1 MSTTFYPPNPR
12 LMSVLQSD
20 VDAALLF
27 HGHVAHYQVTPAA
40 AAAAGVH
47 AAVVDTGAPVTVTTG
62 LTSPATPRNITAT
75 AGGTA
80 ADVKAIAVVITG
92 TDWSDA
98 VLVETLPV
106 FTVNTT
112 GIVVG
117 SKAFKTITSVT
128 IPAHDGTG
136 ATTEIGFGSKL
147 GLPALLTF
155 DTVQLA
161 AYASTREATPPTV
174 VADPVNISGNT
185 VQLASALAGGVVD
198 VFFIIG

>member
-1 MSTTFYPPNPR
+1 MSTAFYPPNPR

-20 VDAALLF
+20 VQAALLF
-27 HGHVAHYQVTPAA
+27 HGHVAHYQVTPVA

-98 VLVETLPV
+98 VLIETLPV

-117 SKAFKTITSVT
+117 SKAFKTVTSVE
-128 IPAHDGTG
+128 IPAHDGVL
-136 ATTEIGFGSKL
+136 ATTAIGFGSKL

-155 DTVQLA
+155 DTVLET

-174 VADPVNISGNT
+174 AADPVNISGNT
-185 VQLASALAGGVVD
+185 VLLATALAGGVVD